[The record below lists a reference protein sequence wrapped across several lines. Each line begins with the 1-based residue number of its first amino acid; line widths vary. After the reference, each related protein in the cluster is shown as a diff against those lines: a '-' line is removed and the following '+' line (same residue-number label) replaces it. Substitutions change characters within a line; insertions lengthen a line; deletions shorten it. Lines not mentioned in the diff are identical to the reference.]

1 MRKDYNIPTPLRVS
15 IFFFRSQFSLTHIK
29 KHGRCTISSEQKC
42 TTFYK
47 FLKEPEND
55 TKKLTQHNFLGKRR
69 YYDWMQIIK
78 KKHKQMARRLGRQ
91 IGDQIGDRRDNF
103 SRQSFFL
110 LAMATKTVAAWSAA
124 EWFFFR
130 RNVQAGR
137 EIGVWILQALLS
149 LYDSLNIS
157 EWFKL

>member
-1 MRKDYNIPTPLRVS
+1 MSMRKDYNIPTPLRVS
-15 IFFFRSQFSLTHIK
+15 IFLFRSQFSLTHIRK
-29 KHGRCTISSEQKC
+29 NGRCTISSEQKC

-91 IGDQIGDRRDNF
+91 IGDRRDNF
-103 SRQSFFL
+103 SRQGFFL
-110 LAMATKTVAAWSAA
+110 LAMATKTVAAWSAGSVA
-124 EWFFFR
+124 LLYCMNCR
-130 RNVQAGR
+130 SSC
-137 EIGVWILQALLS
+137 LLS
-149 LYDSLNIS
+149 L
-157 EWFKL
+157 EARWQK